1 VLHFNQI
8 PPSARRDIIIHYSA
22 ATLAVAVATGL
33 SLVAQ
38 HSLHIDP
45 YVSLFLCA
53 ILFAAWFGGAAPGV
67 AAAALSIFSFGYFFI
82 GPFHT
87 LFMGAQ
93 DALRLLFFA
102 IAALFVVWIRAHQRR
117 TSELLRRANK
127 SLQIENAE
135 RTRAEQNACRAQREL
150 QLTIDNIPTIVA
162 RYRADGSL
170 DFVNQIFRTYSGQPL
185 THPQNQR
192 WAIHPDDLPRVDAAW
207 RAYLPTGQA
216 FEMEQRLRGTN
227 GEYRWFHARR
237 VPLRDENGEVIS
249 WYGAFHDI
257 EDRKQAE
264 HALQRTEAYLTEAQR
279 LSRTGSFSWAIN
291 SGENHHWSK
300 ETYSIMGFD
309 ESVKPTVDLA
319 MQRVHLDD
327 RKLVEEQLNRAFRG
341 ERDYD
346 YAHRLVMPD
355 GTIKHVRVRA
365 HHQVYENN
373 EKELVGA
380 LMDVTATRQAQDALQ
395 TALAELA
402 HASRVATLGEMS
414 ASIAHEVNQPL
425 AAIVSNGE
433 AVLRWL
439 GRDIPDLGEARAAA
453 GQVVKSAHRAS
464 EVIKRIRGFSKKT
477 DLEMAPLDINDIVD
491 EAATLVRHEAL
502 RYKVAIQIERA
513 SGLRPVRGD
522 RTQLQQVL
530 VNLVVNGMQA
540 MSTVDD
546 RERVLLIRTE
556 QRQPNQALLAV
567 KDVGIGVAPGKVDR
581 LFGAFYTTKP
591 DGLGIGL
598 SICRSIVEAHG
609 GQIWASANAGP
620 GMTFQFAIPA
630 YEESGTT

>member
-1 VLHFNQI
+1 VLHFNRI
-8 PPSARRDIIIHYSA
+8 LPAVRRGIVHYAA

-33 SLVAQ
+33 SLVTQ
-38 HSLHIDP
+38 DFLHIDP

-53 ILFAAWFGGAAPGV
+53 SLFAAWLGGAGPGL
-67 AAAALSIFSFGYFFI
+67 AAVVLSILAFDYFFI
-82 GPFHT
+82 APIHS
-87 LFMGAQ
+87 LVMGAE
-93 DALRLLFFA
+93 DALRLVFFM
-102 IAALFVVWIRAHQRR
+102 IAALFVVWISAHQRR

-127 SLQIENAE
+127 SLQMENAE
-135 RTRAEQNACRAQREL
+135 RTRAEQSARRAQREL
-150 QLTIDNIPTIVA
+150 QLTIDNIPAIVA
-162 RYRADGSL
+162 RYRADGTL
-170 DFVNQIFRTYSGQPL
+170 DLVNQIFRTYSGQPL

-216 FEMEQRLRGTN
+216 FEMEQRLRGIN
-227 GEYRWFHARR
+227 GEYRWFLARR

-257 EDRKQAE
+257 EDRKRAE
-264 HALQRTEAYLTEAQR
+264 RALRRSEAYLAEAQR
-279 LSRTGSFSWAIN
+279 LSRTGSFCWKIN
-291 SGENHHWSK
+291 SGDNYWSK

-309 ESVKPTVDLA
+309 ETVQPAIELV
-319 MQRVHLDD
+319 MQRVHPDD
-327 RKLVEEQLNRAFRG
+327 RKLVEEQINRAFRG
-341 ERDYD
+341 EHNLDYEN
-346 YAHRLVMPD
+346 RLLMPD
-355 GTIKHVRVRA
+355 GTIKHVHVRA
-365 HHQVYENN
+365 HHQVYEND

-380 LMDVTATRQAQDALQ
+380 LIDVTAARQAQDALQ
-395 TALAELA
+395 TALTELA

-433 AVLRWL
+433 ATLRWL
-439 GRDIPDLGEARAAA
+439 GRDIPDIGEARAAA

-464 EVIKRIRGFSKKT
+464 EVIKKIREFSKKT
-477 DLEMAPLDINDIVD
+477 DPEMTRLDINDIVE

-502 RYKVAIQIERA
+502 RYNVGMHVELA

-530 VNLVVNGMQA
+530 VNLTVNGMQA
-540 MSTVDD
+540 MSTIDD
-546 RERVLLIRTE
+546 RERILVIRTE
-556 QRQPNQALLAV
+556 QRQPNQVLLAV
-567 KDVGIGVAPGKVDR
+567 KDFGIGVAPDKADQ

-598 SICRSIVEAHG
+598 SICRSIVEAHSG
-609 GQIWASANAGP
+609 RIWASANAGP
-620 GMTFQFAIPA
+620 GMTFQFTIPVFERGQA
-630 YEESGTT
+630 T